1 MNNKIAH
8 ITCIHLNPL
17 NSIILGEK
25 FNLVPTSM
33 IPLQQHSLH
42 CFMPSYHL
50 SLFIMHSQIHYTNFV
65 KTLYTCTIH
74 TDMYLICAKTCIY
87 DF

>member
-25 FNLVPTSM
+25 FNLVPASM
-33 IPLQQHSLH
+33 TPLQQHSLH
-42 CFMPSYHL
+42 CFVLPYHL
-50 SLFIMHSQIHYTNFV
+50 SLFIMHSQIHYTNLA
-65 KTLYTCTIH
+65 KTLFTIKLRQLHVPYTQTCT
-74 TDMYLICAKTCIY
+74 
-87 DF
+87 